1 MLENSFSPLKVIVA
15 VLSGILFVDQGKV
28 ILEISIAEEERLF
41 NGGVR
46 VILLISSIMP
56 LGYAVGNIVYLFL
69 LTQRGQY
76 FLGLTIYGAI

>member
-1 MLENSFSPLKVIVA
+1 MLENSFSPLKVTVA
-15 VLSGILFVDQGKV
+15 VLSGILFFDQGKV
-28 ILEISIAEEERLF
+28 IFEISIAEEQRLF
-41 NGGVR
+41 TFEVR
-46 VILLISSIMP
+46 VFLLISSIMT